1 MAVAQSVGTLAQP
14 GKSHR
19 WLKLISLTTAL
30 SVFALVAL
38 GGVVRVT
45 ESGLGC
51 PDWPLCHGKLFPP
64 LEFTAIVE
72 YSHRFVASAIVSPLI
87 LFTGGIVWFG
97 YRKERWLTIPSAL
110 ALVLLIIQAL
120 LGGITVLQELPGEI
134 VALHLAVA
142 EALLACLVLITVV
155 AFKGPLTGRLLRSD
169 AQSPD
174 QFPKLALISAGA
186 VYFLILSGS
195 YVTAS
200 GSTAACVTW
209 PLCHGDVYPRGLPSA
224 IHMGHRYLALIV
236 GVLVLYSVHLGFLGR
251 DRSWD
256 LRLLSMTVAA
266 LFMLQIVEGAATI
279 LFGFPIYM
287 VALHL
292 ALGSAVWATIAATAF
307 ASLTRPNNGEA
318 ASQGAT
324 K

>member
-1 MAVAQSVGTLAQP
+1 MVTAQTAGTLNQP
-14 GKSHR
+14 GKSHG
-19 WLKLISLTTAL
+19 WLKSISLVTVLA
-30 SVFALVAL
+30 VFALVVL

-51 PDWPLCHGKLFPP
+51 PDWPLCYGKLLPP

-87 LFTGGIVWFG
+87 LITGGTVWFA
-97 YRKERWLTIPSAL
+97 YRKERWLTIPAAL
-110 ALVLLIIQAL
+110 AVVLLIIQAL

-134 VALHLAVA
+134 VAAHLAVA

-155 AFKGPLTGRLLRSD
+155 AFKGPPAGRP
-169 AQSPD
+169 AIPD
-174 QFPKLALISAGA
+174 GRPPDRFPKLALISAGA

-200 GSTAACVTW
+200 GATAACVTW
-209 PLCHGDVYPRGLPSA
+209 PLCQGDIFPQGLPAA
-224 IHMGHRYLALIV
+224 IHMGHRYVALIV
-236 GVLVLYSVHLGFLGR
+236 GVFLLYSMHLGFRGKER
-251 DRSWD
+251 PPEVK
-256 LRLLSMTVAA
+256 LLSMAVAA
-266 LFMLQIVEGAATI
+266 LFVLQIAVGAATI
-279 LFGFPIYM
+279 LFGFPIHL

-307 ASLTRPNNGEA
+307 VSYTRSGNAEV
-318 ASQGAT
+318 ASQGVA
-324 K
+324 